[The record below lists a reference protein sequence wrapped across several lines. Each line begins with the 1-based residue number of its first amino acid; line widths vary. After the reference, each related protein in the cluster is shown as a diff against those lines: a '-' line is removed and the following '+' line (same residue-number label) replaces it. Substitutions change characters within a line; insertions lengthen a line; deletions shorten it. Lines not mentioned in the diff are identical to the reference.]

1 MSVTHGYRYVCCEM
15 NVFFDVFIN
24 HFQKTHRSFL
34 HKRTIDLLYFWD
46 AYDINL
52 WEKLAITV
60 KLCLIE
66 TRLKKGYNLQDY
78 FLKITRETI
87 NVLTIVVIHYFSEW
101 ASFRS
106 SCLEVLSKKVF
117 FKFRKIYSKKP
128 VPAAC
133 NFI

>member
-1 MSVTHGYRYVCCEM
+1 MDIGLFVVKWM
-15 NVFFDVFIN
+15 FFFDVFIN

-66 TRLKKGYNLQDY
+66 TRLKKGYDSQDY

-87 NVLTIVVIHYFSEW
+87 KVLTIVVIHYFSEW